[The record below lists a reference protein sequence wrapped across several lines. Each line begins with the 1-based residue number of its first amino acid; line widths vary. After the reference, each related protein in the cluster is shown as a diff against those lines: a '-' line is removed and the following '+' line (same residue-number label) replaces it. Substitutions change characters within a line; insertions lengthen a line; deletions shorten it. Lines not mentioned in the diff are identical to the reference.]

1 MSNSISSTG
10 SSAASSLQDSSTL
23 SSYKKIQLDMQS
35 LGTALQSGDLA
46 SAKTAFS
53 TLQQDAPNLAAQSQN
68 RQSTNPRAQAMG
80 LLGRA
85 LQAGNVPLAQQSL
98 SALQQTMTG
107 ANQGDASSSDPG
119 ASSDATPTLLSLL
132 NDSSTPTSQNPS
144 LLDYLD
150 ADATSDPSTQE
161 ASLLDSL
168 GTDATDNSLTQI
180 PSLLN
185 YSDTGV
191 LGNLSNGTSTSG
203 SILNTLA

>member
-1 MSNSISSTG
+1 
-10 SSAASSLQDSSTL
+10 
-23 SSYKKIQLDMQS
+23 

-46 SAKTAFS
+46 GAKTAFS

-98 SALQQTMTG
+98 SALQQTMVG
-107 ANQGDASSSDPG
+107 ANQGDASSSDPN
-119 ASSDATPTLLSLL
+119 AATDNTQTLLSML
-132 NDSSTPTSQNPS
+132 NDSNTPTSQNPS

-150 ADATSDPSTQE
+150 AANNTDSSAQDS
-161 ASLLDSL
+161 SLLDSL
-168 GTDATDNSLTQI
+168 GTDATDDSPTQI

-185 YSDTGV
+185 YSDTGAIS
-191 LGNLSNGTSTSG
+191 NLNNGTSSSG
-203 SILNTLA
+203 SILDALA

>member
-1 MSNSISSTG
+1 MSTSISSTG
-10 SSAASSLQDSSTL
+10 SSATSSLQDSSTL

-35 LGTALQSGDLA
+35 LGAALESNDLA
-46 SAKTAFS
+46 GAQTGFS

-98 SALQQTMTG
+98 SALQQTMVG
-107 ANQGDASSSDPG
+107 ANQGDASSSDPT
-119 ASSDATPTLLSLL
+119 ASSEIAPTLLSLL
-132 NDSSTPTSQNPS
+132 NDSNTPTSQNSS

-150 ADATSDPSTQE
+150 AANTTSSSTQSS
-161 ASLLDSL
+161 SLLDSL
-168 GTDATDNSLTQI
+168 GTKATSNSPTQN
-180 PSLLN
+180 PTLLN
-185 YSDTGV
+185 YLDNGA
-191 LGNLSNGTSTSG
+191 LSNSSHGAPTSG